1 MRYFPT
7 TSGHDVYDARSPSS
21 VALTPPCATR
31 VTSRHQK
38 RGTAPGAAHHCR
50 FDRNLNF
57 VPTTIRE
64 EIEVS

>member
-38 RGTAPGAAHHCR
+38 RGTAPGAARLSIRSLFEFRADHH
-50 FDRNLNF
+50 
-57 VPTTIRE
+57 
-64 EIEVS
+64 